1 MRIRT
6 RFTLLFAGIV
16 GIILFFFS
24 LSIHYLSE
32 THRLEDFRSRLEYRG
47 VTKLRSL
54 LAPDGGVDD
63 RPAIAGADATPQA
76 ITDLGFLIIDPRS
89 EVIHRDTVVPVPA
102 QEDIASIRSGEVLWM
117 SASESERVGFLHM
130 HQGGQYVI
138 LAQGHDKLGRSYMAN
153 LKRILIF
160 RGLILLLII
169 FISGW
174 LFAGRFLKPISD
186 IVGQANLITYRNM
199 DQRLRGTGT
208 DDEIGRLISTFN
220 SMLDRLEVSF
230 NAQKKFV
237 SNASH
242 ELRNPL
248 AAIKGHVDVAL
259 QKDRDNED
267 YREVLRGVSMDIAR
281 MRTLTD
287 HLLEL
292 ANSDEGLAQHF
303 KEVRIDDL
311 LWNAREE
318 MLRQHPDYTVTV
330 HFGHLMDSDRGIT
343 CKGDPDLLG
352 TAFMNLMDNACKFSE
367 DRAVE
372 VRITAENGSI
382 RLLFIDNGIG
392 IAESD
397 LRHVYDPFFRG
408 GNTGDFHGHGIGLS
422 LVQRIIKLHGGRT
435 RIRSK
440 VSEGTTVELTL
451 PNLSGA

>member
-32 THRLEDFRSRLEYRG
+32 THRQEDFRSRLEYRG
-47 VTKLRSL
+47 ITKLRSL
-54 LAPDGGVDD
+54 PAVGGDVGD
-63 RPAIAGADATPQA
+63 RPPIAGPDATTQT
-76 ITDLGFLIIDPRS
+76 ITDLGFLIIDPRG
-89 EVIHRDTVVPVPA
+89 EVIHRDAVVPVPME
-102 QEDIASIRSGEVLWM
+102 EDIASIRSGEVQWT
-117 SASESERVGFLHM
+117 STADGERVGFAHM
-130 HQGGQYVI
+130 HQGGQYVV
-138 LAQGHDKLGRSYMAN
+138 LAQGGDKLGRGYMAN

-174 LFAGRFLKPISD
+174 LYAGRFLKPISD

-259 QKDRDNED
+259 LKDRDNEE
-267 YREVLRGVSMDIAR
+267 YRKVLNEVSVDIAR
-281 MRTLTD
+281 LRTLTD

-292 ANSDEGLAQHF
+292 ANSDEGVAQHF

-318 MLRQHPDYTVTV
+318 MLRRNPGCGVAV
-330 HFGHLMDSDRGIT
+330 HFDHLMDSDRGIT

-352 TAFMNLMDNACKFSE
+352 TAFKNLMDNACKFSE
-367 DRAVE
+367 DKMVE
-372 VRITAENGSI
+372 VRITAENGTI
-382 RLLFIDNGIG
+382 RILFIDHGIG
-392 IAESD
+392 IAEPD

-408 GNTGDFHGHGIGLS
+408 GNTGGFHGHGIGLS
-422 LVQRIIKLHGGRT
+422 LVRRIIKLHGGRT

-440 VSEGTTVELTL
+440 LNEGTTVELTL
-451 PNLSGA
+451 PNLGGS